1 MKEKEIKRKRRKKN
15 NRLNIE
21 RTETTRCFSFRMVKE
36 TRENEFEWVKW
47 KSKVFSLLI
56 HDEFGH
62 HRNKLNDIKTRLL
75 TNAFVQERI
84 AIHSRPFHP
93 SFHSPPPPFFP
104 FSNSISITMLV
115 KSRPSSWCSYPSY
128 YFFYLLPFIIFFF
141 LFIVLSRTPCTYII
155 VILTVYFRKI
165 TRKRKNEKKKNQIT
179 IIEAQTSREIK
190 NFIIHRIIDGKILT
204 IRSQTISSNTG
215 NVSKQLHGYPSIFP
229 QIHRPLSAAITMTMQ
244 SYRSK

>member
-1 MKEKEIKRKRRKKN
+1 MMFIS
-15 NRLNIE
+15 I
-21 RTETTRCFSFRMVKE
+21 
-36 TRENEFEWVKW
+36 
-47 KSKVFSLLI
+47 LL
-56 HDEFGH
+56 FF
-62 HRNKLNDIKTRLL
+62 L
-75 TNAFVQERI
+75 
-84 AIHSRPFHP
+84 
-93 SFHSPPPPFFP
+93 PPPLYYFFFP
-104 FSNSISITMLV
+104 FYT
-115 KSRPSSWCSYPSY
+115 
-128 YFFYLLPFIIFFF
+128 
-141 LFIVLSRTPCTYII
+141 VLSRTPCTYII
-155 VILTVYFRKI
+155 VIPTVYFRKI

>member
-1 MKEKEIKRKRRKKN
+1 MM
-15 NRLNIE
+15 
-21 RTETTRCFSFRMVKE
+21 F
-36 TRENEFEWVKW
+36 
-47 KSKVFSLLI
+47 
-56 HDEFGH
+56 
-62 HRNKLNDIKTRLL
+62 
-75 TNAFVQERI
+75 
-84 AIHSRPFHP
+84 
-93 SFHSPPPPFFP
+93 
-104 FSNSISITMLV
+104 ISILL
-115 KSRPSSWCSYPSY
+115 
-128 YFFYLLPFIIFFF
+128 FFYLLPFIIFFSF
-141 LFIVLSRTPCTYII
+141 LSYTVLSRTPCTYII
-155 VILTVYFRKI
+155 VIPTVYFRKI